1 MLKIEFSW
9 YGAVGALF
17 LAYVPVENG
26 EARWVRVHHLRASN
40 QYKNASLGNATLPIT
55 YTTYGGGD
63 QYSLGDGDDANFVD
77 RGYGSDSH
85 SIVKYGASYYI
96 DGGDRGTVR
105 LYSHNNEDTQD
116 AYGKQWTI
124 ANGSYV
130 SNGNKIAINS
140 TSLATANPNVNV
152 DPTYFMGARFKSA
165 NKTDQNIKVV
175 WADDTHAYLDGVPS
189 GTPTGMK
196 LLVDRA
202 NATYNLETKKV
213 ILSTQQSNAVRN
225 RVQVY
230 PTKLSASNL
239 GNNPVRMRFKKT
251 PIFQTDTVYTGTL
264 ASPGFILDA
273 PYVLTAA
280 NEPLSSVGVTEVG
293 TFFDNNE
300 SLYGWF
306 QALVDSDEVTV
317 FGRLYKVSDEY
328 YFEILESYNGTITL
342 KAGEFL
348 PDPRFEADGDTI
360 AQTTVTKAT
369 SEKEGLSSIIIANDT
384 VVPIPGTGINVAT
397 IYLQA
402 GTEQLDLSPYFDYN
416 KEYLSFPLTD
426 QADSLYFAI
435 DSDTSAGD
443 SPDQVS
449 LGCTWEEQ

>member
-1 MLKIEFSW
+1 
-9 YGAVGALF
+9 
-17 LAYVPVENG
+17 
-26 EARWVRVHHLRASN
+26 
-40 QYKNASLGNATLPIT
+40 
-55 YTTYGGGD
+55 
-63 QYSLGDGDDANFVD
+63 
-77 RGYGSDSH
+77 
-85 SIVKYGASYYI
+85 
-96 DGGDRGTVR
+96 
-105 LYSHNNEDTQD
+105 
-116 AYGKQWTI
+116 
-124 ANGSYV
+124 
-130 SNGNKIAINS
+130 
-140 TSLATANPNVNV
+140 
-152 DPTYFMGARFKSA
+152 
-165 NKTDQNIKVV
+165 
-175 WADDTHAYLDGVPS
+175 
-189 GTPTGMK
+189 
-196 LLVDRA
+196 
-202 NATYNLETKKV
+202 
-213 ILSTQQSNAVRN
+213 
-225 RVQVY
+225 
-230 PTKLSASNL
+230 
-239 GNNPVRMRFKKT
+239 MRFKKT

-264 ASPGFILDA
+264 ASPGFTLDA

-306 QALVDSDEVTV
+306 KALVDSDEVTV

-426 QADSLYFAI
+426 QADSLYFAV